1 MQMYYFLHIKEKI
14 VPLHTLYVKT
24 SQMKKL
30 FFSLL
35 ALAAFCSV
43 HSQNYVTPE
52 EKWNYEEISGNN
64 YHGFSFH
71 KNWAVDFIVENQE
84 GRYTP
89 TDLDIAK
96 AERLIQKK
104 IAYVN
109 RNHENQEGR
118 CPIIDE
124 HMHRYERQYVGF
136 VDLNGAHIIW
146 VNFLWDDTP
155 QAMLKKDIVRT
166 SGGCG
171 KYWHIKCNLD
181 TEKVYGLEVNES
193 GDVKYVPRRPNKGP
207 RISKPKRDYNPQRIR
222 KTGIIHSDAEKR
234 F

>member
-1 MQMYYFLHIKEKI
+1 
-14 VPLHTLYVKT
+14 
-24 SQMKKL
+24 MKKMFL
-30 FFSLL
+30 SLL
-35 ALAAFCSV
+35 TLATICYA
-43 HSQNYVTPE
+43 HTQEYVVPE

-64 YHGFSFH
+64 YHGYSFH

-89 TDLDIAK
+89 TDVDIAK

-155 QAMLKKDIVRT
+155 QNLLKKDIVRT

-171 KYWHIKCNLD
+171 RYWHIKCNLD
-181 TEKVYGLEVNES
+181 TEKVYGLEVNEA
-193 GDVKYVPRRPNKGP
+193 GEAKFLPRRPNKGP
-207 RISKPKRDYNPQRIR
+207 RISKPKRDHNPQRIR
-222 KTGIIHSDAEKR
+222 KSGIIHSNAEKQ

>member
-1 MQMYYFLHIKEKI
+1 MI
-14 VPLHTLYVKT
+14 
-24 SQMKKL
+24 
-30 FFSLL
+30 FSLV
-35 ALAAFCSV
+35 AVNA
-43 HSQNYVTPE
+43 QEYVTPE

-71 KNWAVDFIVENQE
+71 KNWAVDFMVENQE

-136 VDLNGAHIIW
+136 TDLNGAHIIW

-155 QAMLKKDIVRT
+155 QTLLKKDIVRT

-171 KYWHIKCNLD
+171 RYWHIKCNLD

-193 GDVKYVPRRPNKGP
+193 GEVKYVPRRPNRGP
-207 RISKPKRDYNPQRIR
+207 RISKPKKNYNPQRVR
-222 KTGIIHSDAEKR
+222 KTGIIHSSAEKQ

>member
-1 MQMYYFLHIKEKI
+1 
-14 VPLHTLYVKT
+14 
-24 SQMKKL
+24 MKKL
-30 FFSLL
+30 LLSLL
-35 ALAAFCSV
+35 LISAILGVKA
-43 HSQNYVTPE
+43 QEYVIPE

-64 YHGFSFH
+64 YHGYSFH
-71 KNWAVDFIVENQE
+71 KNWNVNFMVENQE

-89 TDLDIAK
+89 TDIDIAK

-109 RNHENQEGR
+109 RNHENQKGR

-136 VDLNGAHIIW
+136 VDLNGAHIVW

-155 QAMLKKDIVRT
+155 QALLKKDIVMT

-171 KYWHIKCNLD
+171 RYWCIKCNLD
-181 TEKVYGLEVNES
+181 TEKVYGLEVNEP
-193 GDVKYVPRRPNKGP
+193 GEVKYLPKTAKKKP
-207 RISKPKRDYNPQRIR
+207 RISKPKSDYNPQRIR
-222 KTGIIHSDAEKR
+222 KTGIIHTDAEKK

>member
-1 MQMYYFLHIKEKI
+1 
-14 VPLHTLYVKT
+14 
-24 SQMKKL
+24 MKKI

-35 ALAAFCSV
+35 ALATVWSV
-43 HSQNYVTPE
+43 SSQEYVTPE
-52 EKWNYEEISGNN
+52 EKWNYEEVSGNN

-89 TDLDIAK
+89 TDLDISK

-136 VDLNGAHIIW
+136 TDLNGAHIIW

-155 QAMLKKDIVRT
+155 KDLLKKDIVRT
-166 SGGCG
+166 TGGCG
-171 KYWHIKCNLD
+171 RYWHIKCNLD

-193 GDVKYVPRRPNKGP
+193 GDVKYLPRRPGKGP
-207 RISKPKRDYNPQRIR
+207 RISKPKKDYNPQRVR
-222 KTGIIHSDAEKR
+222 KTGIIHSNAEKQ

>member
-1 MQMYYFLHIKEKI
+1 MKKI
-14 VPLHTLYVKT
+14 V
-24 SQMKKL
+24 
-30 FFSLL
+30 FAIIALL
-35 ALAAFCSV
+35 ATTAVRGQA
-43 HSQNYVTPE
+43 YVTPE
-52 EKWNYEEISGNN
+52 EKWNYEEITGNN
-64 YHGFSFH
+64 YHGYSFH
-71 KNWAVDFIVENQE
+71 QNWAVDFMVENQE

-136 VDLNGAHIIW
+136 TDINGAHIVW

-155 QAMLKKDIVRT
+155 KALMKKDIVRS

-193 GDVKYVPRRPNKGP
+193 GEVKYLPRRPKKGP
-207 RISKPKRDYNPQRIR
+207 RISKPKSDYNPQRIR
-222 KTGIIHSDAEKR
+222 KTGIIHTEAEKR